1 MLMKKKRFQDG
12 QANRDIV
19 RDFKLTAIY
28 WYKKYLK
35 FVEVDND
42 TRDFERVLT
51 PYEYIPIFFI
61 L

>member
-1 MLMKKKRFQDG
+1 M
-12 QANRDIV
+12 